1 MQLMAVIGVPAAVKH
16 SFIIITIITI
26 ISSSS
31 SAHAHGCDELWRAAE
46 HMHT

>member
-1 MQLMAVIGVPAAVKH
+1 MQLMAVNGVPAAVKH
-16 SFIIITIITI
+16 CFIIITI